1 MGPKPRQTIPRPVA
15 ASSSAAV
22 PAVGV
27 GGGTVRVRRWVY
39 KRASLVLL
47 LLLQGGCLVLGF
59 VLLTEPCLNAQYK
72 NSLWDK
78 RNYLSL
84 LARDD
89 VGKERFLA
97 AGVKSL
103 FGTLVI
109 QAWFTARLNA
119 YTQGATHHHQ
129 QLVEGLKGNKDKVRV
144 EFQVPS
150 FIRQLEA
157 VSASLLLSLPLT
169 ALAIYALLLVGGASL
184 TSHWKESATLAT
196 HLALLLLPPIHI
208 AAPNPGFVQKLLAA
222 NPSPSFLWPLFYPP
236 LFSIA
241 TTLLATAT
249 LALDSDSPW
258 QTYPFPLI
266 VAGIA
271 GIAVGNV
278 YTIALILFT

>member
-1 MGPKPRQTIPRPVA
+1 M
-15 ASSSAAV
+15 
-22 PAVGV
+22 
-27 GGGTVRVRRWVY
+27 Y
-39 KRASLVLL
+39 NRASLVLL
-47 LLLQGGCLVLGF
+47 LLLQGGCLVVGF
-59 VLLTEPCLNAQYK
+59 VLLTEPCLNAHYK

-84 LARDD
+84 LAKDD
-89 VGKERFLA
+89 VGAERFLA
-97 AGVKSL
+97 AGIKSL

-129 QLVEGLKGNKDKVRV
+129 QLVEGLKEKKEKVKV

-169 ALAIYALLLVGGASL
+169 ALAIFAVMLVGGAPL
-184 TSHWKESATLAT
+184 TSHWKQSATLAT
-196 HLALLLLPPIHI
+196 HLALLLLPTIHI
-208 AAPNPGFVQKLLAA
+208 AASNTGFVQKLLGA

-241 TTLLATAT
+241 TSLLATAT
-249 LALDSDSPW
+249 LALDSNSPW

-266 VAGIA
+266 VASIA
-271 GIAVGNV
+271 GIAAGNG